1 MEKLRK
7 MSMKVEGAPGGCVFK
22 KGSDFPNTIIL
33 PPMVLIHH
41 FAFNYERLLKKVK
54 DTLEEGCVQVDMDV

>member
-33 PPMVLIHH
+33 SPMVL